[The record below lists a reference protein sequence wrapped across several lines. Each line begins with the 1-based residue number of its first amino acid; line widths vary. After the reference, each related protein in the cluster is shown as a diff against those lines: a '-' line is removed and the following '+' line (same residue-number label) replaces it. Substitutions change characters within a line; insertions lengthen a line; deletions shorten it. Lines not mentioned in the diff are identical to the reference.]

1 VARSGNAVSAIEA
14 RGSRSWPE
22 AVTQYQPSKPAAV
35 VRGPKRGAPLILLV
49 VAESR
54 SDIRDLR
61 RQNAKAE
68 HREA

>member
-1 VARSGNAVSAIEA
+1 
-14 RGSRSWPE
+14 
-22 AVTQYQPSKPAAV
+22 
-35 VRGPKRGAPLILLV
+35 LILLV

>member
-1 VARSGNAVSAIEA
+1 MHSPPPSSAFGIPDQV
-14 RGSRSWPE
+14 RDRLFSRQRE
-22 AVTQYQPSKPAAV
+22 KGTA
-35 VRGPKRGAPLILLV
+35 V